1 MKTIL
6 TRTMIVAIL
15 GASVSAFAQSSDP
28 KPVNTA
34 TSANVTQQ
42 DSCSQNMKDAAKQ
55 DKQKSSEEQKIEQQ
69 GTDWL
74 HNLQGIY
81 GG

>member
-15 GASVSAFAQSSDP
+15 GASAPVFGQSSDP
-28 KPVNTA
+28 KPVNTP
-34 TSANVTQQ
+34 TSANMTQQ
-42 DSCSQNMKDAAKQ
+42 DSCSQNTKDTAKQ
-55 DKQKSSEEQKIEQQ
+55 DKQKSSEQQKIEQQ
-69 GTDWL
+69 EKDWL
-74 HNLQGIY
+74 HNLQGTY